1 MKETDPGKGHQHSVF
16 ISGFDQKIITE
27 TAAGLDH
34 ITDPPSGCLVEI
46 VPEGQERIRGKT
58 NLLHLRDGF
67 RFFLQAQFPGIGLEK
82 FQPGTP
88 FGSGHLA
95 LDEGDAGI
103 GLFNIPNFVTKG

>member
-27 TAAGLDH
+27 TPAGLDH

-58 NLLHLRDGF
+58 NLLHFRDEF

-82 FQPGTP
+82 FQPGIP

-103 GLFNIPNFVTKG
+103 GPFNIPNFVTKG